1 MKIDDT
7 QDYSSDIAQLDKD
20 TEVAQLY
27 LDEAKEKLSR
37 YQITASEDGTITAMD
52 NSLLAGVFEP
62 GSNLITEISGNG
74 NYEADRPEGYDFN
87 VGDIY
92 TATASDIEFELK
104 VKEVDDKRLFLT
116 GIGHVGSIGCT
127 DISMEVTRPA
137 IENAVY
143 VQKDAVHEKDGRY
156 FVYTLDENGYR
167 QAVWISVG
175 DQVGDYRIITEGL
188 KSGDEVVLQ

>member
-37 YQITASEDGTITAMD
+37 YQITASEDGTITAMN

-87 VGDIY
+87 VGDVY

-104 VKEVDDKRLFLT
+104 VKEVDDKNLF
-116 GIGHVGSIGCT
+116 
-127 DISMEVTRPA
+127 
-137 IENAVY
+137 
-143 VQKDAVHEKDGRY
+143 
-156 FVYTLDENGYR
+156 
-167 QAVWISVG
+167 
-175 DQVGDYRIITEGL
+175 
-188 KSGDEVVLQ
+188 

>member
-37 YQITASEDGTITAMD
+37 YQITASEDGTITAMN
-52 NSLLAGVFEP
+52 NSLLAGVFES

-87 VGDIY
+87 VGDVY

-104 VKEVDDKRLFLT
+104 VKEVDDKKLVFEPVSDAQ
-116 GIGHVGSIGCT
+116 IF
-127 DISMEVTRPA
+127 SMEVTRPA

-167 QAVWISVG
+167 QAVWISVA

>member
-1 MKIDDT
+1 MILRII
-7 QDYSSDIAQLDKD
+7 QDIAQLDKD

-37 YQITASEDGTITAMD
+37 YQITASEDGTITAMN

-87 VGDIY
+87 VGDVY

-104 VKEVDDKRLFLT
+104 VKEVDDKKLVFEPVSDMSAVSDAQ
-116 GIGHVGSIGCT
+116 IF
-127 DISMEVTRPA
+127 SMEVTRPA

-167 QAVWISVG
+167 QAVWISVA